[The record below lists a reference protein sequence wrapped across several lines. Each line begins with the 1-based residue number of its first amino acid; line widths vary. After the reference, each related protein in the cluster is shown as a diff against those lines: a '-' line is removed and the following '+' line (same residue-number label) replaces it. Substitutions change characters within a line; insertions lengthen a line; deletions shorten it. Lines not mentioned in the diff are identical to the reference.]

1 MENTV
6 QYILMV
12 CVCEVRAGE
21 SILIMGPSSAG
32 KTSLLR
38 AIRLGF
44 SLLCHRINVHKK
56 KKCEKS
62 IVVDPD
68 PGARK

>member
-1 MENTV
+1 
-6 QYILMV
+6 
-12 CVCEVRAGE
+12 
-21 SILIMGPSSAG
+21 MGPSSAG

-62 IVVDPD
+62 SVVDPD
-68 PGARK
+68 PGARKLRKISTFLVDFIYFYNGKV